1 MVSFPDEV
9 LHVCQGK
16 CPKCLG
22 NFENHM
28 LSVHGSCADLILCDA
43 CGRKFNNKYCFETH
57 RSNVLEGEFKS
68 FCNFLSVLKH
78 CESCRKDFS
87 LVLKCKHFGKK
98 KKSLHTMGK
107 YFFSNSTPLSKRG
120 FVKCGYCSDYQLKG
134 GGGEGHSCFLKR
146 GNSIFGS
153 DSHRSSTIRAHN
165 VFCYDIETRLE
176 DRFECRFQSIDENG
190 NEVSV
195 R

>member
-1 MVSFPDEV
+1 
-9 LHVCQGK
+9 
-16 CPKCLG
+16 
-22 NFENHM
+22 
-28 LSVHGSCADLILCDA
+28 
-43 CGRKFNNKYCFETH
+43 
-57 RSNVLEGEFKS
+57 
-68 FCNFLSVLKH
+68 
-78 CESCRKDFS
+78 
-87 LVLKCKHFGKK
+87 
-98 KKSLHTMGK
+98 MGK

-146 GNSIFGS
+146 GNSIFGG
-153 DSHRSSTIRAHN
+153 DSHRSSTIHAHN

>member
-1 MVSFPDEV
+1 MVSFSNEV
-9 LHVCQGK
+9 LHICQGK

-28 LSVHGSCADLILCDA
+28 LSVHGSCTDLILCDA
-43 CGRKFNNKYCFETH
+43 CGRKFNNEYCFETH

-78 CESCRKDFS
+78 CDSCREEFS

-107 YFFSNSTPLSKRG
+107 YFFQQYSI
-120 FVKCGYCSDYQLKG
+120 VE
-134 GGGEGHSCFLKR
+134 EGLH
-146 GNSIFGS
+146 
-153 DSHRSSTIRAHN
+153 
-165 VFCYDIETRLE
+165 
-176 DRFECRFQSIDENG
+176 
-190 NEVSV
+190 EVWILF
-195 R
+195 